1 MKDLYTKNYKTLLK
15 EIEDGTKKKYF
26 VQTVKLSILPTKI
39 YIFKEIPIKIPMI
52 CLKKILKFI
61 WKHQIRSDQI
71 SRSVMSNSLQPHES
85 QHARPPCP
93 SPTPGVH

>member
-52 CLKKILKFI
+52 CLKKNTKIYMETSD
-61 WKHQIRSDQI
+61 QIRSNQ
-71 SRSVMSNSLQPHES
+71 SLRHVQLF
-85 QHARPPCP
+85 A
-93 SPTPGVH
+93 TP

>member
-1 MKDLYTKNYKTLLK
+1 MFILLATEQMQVLIKKVIFFATKRIKYLGKNLTKVKDLYTKNYKTLLK

-26 VQTVKLSILPTKI
+26 VQTVKLPILPTKI

-61 WKHQIRSDQI
+61 WKH
-71 SRSVMSNSLQPHES
+71 
-85 QHARPPCP
+85 
-93 SPTPGVH
+93 